1 MVSKSHH
8 ILVIDIGTTATKGVI
23 FDSKGTP
30 VTMVRKNYPML
41 TPQPDWAEQ
50 DPEVVLKGVLE
61 AIKEACQNKPM
72 GVDIDAVSFSSQMYS
87 IIALSPKGHPL
98 SNSLIWSDRRSAT
111 TAEAFRQLPQ
121 AKEIYQST
129 GCPIDAIYPLSKIA
143 WLKNTDQGK
152 KASKFISIKEYVLHR
167 LIGDY
172 VADWSIASAT
182 GLFDIRQKR
191 WHLQALELAGIT
203 ENELSPL
210 VSPKAIFNHWNPDV
224 IRDIGIPQGTPCVIG
239 GGDGALA
246 SIGVGAVGEGIAAVN
261 VGTSAA
267 ARYMTS
273 KPIIDPYGRLWTYL
287 VDEGWWVIGGIV
299 SSGGIVYDW
308 FIQNMGPGEIS
319 PEKYEHETIDDM
331 AAQIPPGA
339 EDLLFIPYLSGEQ
352 CPVWDP
358 HTTGSFSG
366 LTLRHT
372 RAHLARAVYEGIARS
387 IARVI
392 NAIEE
397 VIEPIEEVRI
407 TGGLMNSST
416 WLQIA
421 SDMFRTRI
429 YVPETAEGSALGAA
443 VMAWV
448 ALGMVPDILITR
460 KMGRA
465 KTYIEPNHQA
475 HKYYQQQNKKAE
487 KILEILKSTRPDLS
501 SW

>member
-8 ILVIDIGTTATKGVI
+8 ILVIDIGTTATKAVI
-23 FDSKGTP
+23 FDSTGTP
-30 VTMVRKNYPML
+30 GLIVRKNYPML

-61 AIKEACQNKPM
+61 ALKEAYWNKPK

-87 IIALSPKGHPL
+87 IIALSPNGRPL
-98 SNSLIWSDRRSAT
+98 SHSLIWSDRRSAS
-111 TAEAFRQLPQ
+111 TAEALRQHPK

-143 WLKNTDQGK
+143 WLKKTDEGK
-152 KASKFISIKEYVLHR
+152 KAWKFISIKEYVLHR

-191 WHLQALELAGIT
+191 WHSQALDMAGIA

-210 VSPKAIFNHWNPDV
+210 VSPRRVFNHWDPDL
-224 IRDIGIPQGTPCVIG
+224 IEEIGIAQGTPCVIG

-267 ARYMTS
+267 ARYMTP
-273 KPIIDPYGRLWTYL
+273 KPLIDPHGRLWTYL

-299 SSGGIVYDW
+299 SSGGIVYEW
-308 FIQNMGPGEIS
+308 FIQNIGVKEVSSEEAYMA
-319 PEKYEHETIDDM
+319 IDKM
-331 AAQIPPGA
+331 AAQVPPGA
-339 EDLLFIPYLSGEQ
+339 EDLIFIPYLSGEQ

-358 HTTGSFSG
+358 HTTGAFSG

-387 IARVI
+387 IARVLQS
-392 NAIEE
+392 IEGT
-397 VIEPIEEVRI
+397 IEPIKEVRV
-407 TGGLMNSST
+407 TGGLINSST
-416 WLQIA
+416 WLQLA
-421 SDMFRTRI
+421 SDMFGTRI
-429 YVPETAEGSALGAA
+429 YVPETQEGSALGAA
-443 VMAWV
+443 VMAWA
-448 ALGMVPDILITR
+448 ALGFAPDILITR
-460 KMGRA
+460 KIGGA
-465 KTYIEPNHQA
+465 KTFIEPNRNNRA
-475 HKYYQQQNKKAE
+475 YYQQQSKKVE
-487 KILEILKSTRPDLS
+487 KILEALKSTRS
-501 SW
+501 

>member
-1 MVSKSHH
+1 
-8 ILVIDIGTTATKGVI
+8 
-23 FDSKGTP
+23 
-30 VTMVRKNYPML
+30 
-41 TPQPDWAEQ
+41 
-50 DPEVVLKGVLE
+50 
-61 AIKEACQNKPM
+61 
-72 GVDIDAVSFSSQMYS
+72 MYS
-87 IIALSPKGHPL
+87 IIALSANGRPL

-143 WLKNTDQGK
+143 WLKNTDEGK

-172 VADWSIASAT
+172 VVDWSIASAT
-182 GLFDIRQKR
+182 GLFDLHQKR
-191 WHLQALELAGIT
+191 WHLQALDLAGIA
-203 ENELSPL
+203 ENELSLL
-210 VSPKAIFNHWNPDV
+210 VSPKTVFNHWNPDV
-224 IRDIGIPQGTPCVIG
+224 IQDVGIPQGTPCVIG

-246 SIGVGAVGEGIAAVN
+246 SIGVGAIGEGIAAIN

-308 FIQNMGPGEIS
+308 FFQNIGPGERS
-319 PEKYEHETIDDM
+319 PQKSDHETIDDM

-358 HTTGSFSG
+358 HTTGSFLG

-372 RAHLARAVYEGIARS
+372 RAHLVRAVYEGIARS
-387 IARVI
+387 IARVLQS
-392 NAIEE
+392 IERT
-397 VIEPIEEVRI
+397 IEPIKEVRV
-407 TGGLMNSST
+407 TGGLINSAT
-416 WLQIA
+416 WLQLA
-421 SDMFRTRI
+421 SDMFGTRI
-429 YVPETAEGSALGAA
+429 YVPETQEGSALGAA
-443 VMAWV
+443 VIAWV
-448 ALGMVPDILITR
+448 ALGFVPDVLISR
-460 KMGRA
+460 KIGGA
-465 KTYIEPNHQA
+465 KTFVEPNSNNHE
-475 HKYYQQQNKKAE
+475 YYQQQSKKVE
-487 KILEILKSTRPDLS
+487 KVLEALKSARS
-501 SW
+501 

>member
-1 MVSKSHH
+1 MGLKSHH
-8 ILVIDIGTTATKGVI
+8 ILVVDIGTTATKAVI

-30 VTMVRKNYPML
+30 VAIVRKNYPML

-50 DPEVVLKGVLE
+50 APEIVLKGVLE
-61 AIKEACQNKPM
+61 AIKEAYKNKPM

-87 IIALSPKGHPL
+87 IIALSPNGRPL
-98 SNSLIWSDRRSAT
+98 SNSLIWSDRRSAAI
-111 TAEAFRQLPQ
+111 AEAFRQFPQ

-143 WLKNTDQGK
+143 WLKNTDEGK
-152 KASKFISIKEYVLHR
+152 KASKFISIKEYVLYR

-182 GLFDIRQKR
+182 GLFDIHQKR
-191 WHLQALELAGIT
+191 WHLQALGLAGIA

-210 VSPKAIFNHWNPDV
+210 VSPRTIFNHWNPDV
-224 IRDIGIPQGTPCVIG
+224 IQDIGIPQGTPCVIG

-273 KPIIDPYGRLWTYL
+273 NPIIDPYGRLWTYL

-308 FIQNMGPGEIS
+308 FIQNIGVGEAS
-319 PEKYEHETIDDM
+319 PEEGYFAIDKM
-331 AAQIPPGA
+331 AAQVLPGA
-339 EDLLFIPYLSGEQ
+339 EDLIFIPYLSGEQ

-366 LTLRHT
+366 ITLRHT
-372 RAHLARAVYEGIARS
+372 RAHLVRAVYEGIARS
-387 IARVI
+387 IARVLQS
-392 NAIEE
+392 IERT
-397 VIEPIEEVRI
+397 IEPIKEVRV
-407 TGGLMNSST
+407 TGGLINSST
-416 WLQIA
+416 WLQLA
-421 SDMFRTRI
+421 SDMFGMRI
-429 YVPETAEGSALGAA
+429 YVPETQEGSALGAA

-448 ALGMVPDILITR
+448 ALGFAPDILITR
-460 KMGRA
+460 KMARA
-465 KTYIEPNHQA
+465 RTFVEPNRNNHG
-475 HKYYQQQNKKAE
+475 YYQQQSNKVE
-487 KILEILKSTRPDLS
+487 KILEALKSARS
-501 SW
+501 